1 MEVEM
6 VERGFLTLE
15 QNRQFE
21 VQLTM
26 NFLETAQQ
34 SLWKSLTEFNYIKN
48 NERRRPHE
56 LNRIIKQVLK
66 YTIWKE
72 LKNCAKY
79 KCFAELIQ

>member
-1 MEVEM
+1 M

-34 SLWKSLTEFNYIKN
+34 SL
-48 NERRRPHE
+48 
-56 LNRIIKQVLK
+56 
-66 YTIWKE
+66 
-72 LKNCAKY
+72 
-79 KCFAELIQ
+79 